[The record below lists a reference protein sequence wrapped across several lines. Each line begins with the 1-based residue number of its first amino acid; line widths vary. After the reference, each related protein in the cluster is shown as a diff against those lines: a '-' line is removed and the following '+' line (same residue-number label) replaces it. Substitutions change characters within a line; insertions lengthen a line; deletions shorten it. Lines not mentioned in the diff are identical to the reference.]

1 MRARTPRR
9 LAAVALSTAIV
20 IGSAG
25 TAMAAGSPPPRAAR
39 AEAPVPGADSL
50 LGQAQRLNGLGGVLT
65 PVTDLLTGVLK
76 GASPADTAA
85 LAGKAT
91 AALDAARQA
100 APAAPV
106 TPPAAPATPPAA
118 AGPAAVP
125 LGGPEQDAVLAAAR
139 DDAVATVKKGID
151 DLVEAVTSLNVG
163 GVLPAATS
171 VVTGLVGLVL
181 TTVTGGGLPVPDLP
195 GLPKVPTD
203 AVPKLP
209 A

>member
-91 AALDAARQA
+91 AALDAVQQA
-100 APAAPV
+100 APA
-106 TPPAAPATPPAA
+106 ATPPAA

-151 DLVEAVTSLNVG
+151 DLVKAVTSLNVG